1 MNIFFLF
8 QCPVEAAEALC
19 LAHMKMI
26 VESVQ
31 LLYTAHHLHG
41 ADFASHPADLKVY
54 RKTHSGHPMALW
66 VASSVPNYRWL
77 HAHATAL
84 AARYA
89 RLWPGKTH
97 ASSLHLPWLATPP
110 ATLPHDKHHLHDNLP
125 LTSLATVHPPDGC
138 IGAPLCFGQDAAV
151 VAACTVVTPDGR
163 DLTGS
168 PRQVLLRAQADGV
181 QAADDVRAGAPAGG
195 GAAQDNRKVEA
206 PAAAN
211 AQQVGAPY

>member
-41 ADFASHPADLKVY
+41 ADFVSFFGRPCVPQDALRPS
-54 RKTHSGHPMALW
+54 MALW
-66 VASSVPNYRWL
+66 VASSVPNPWL

-110 ATLPHDKHHLHDNLP
+110 ATLPH
-125 LTSLATVHPPDGC
+125 TSTT
-138 IGAPLCFGQDAAV
+138 
-151 VAACTVVTPDGR
+151 CTTTCR
-163 DLTGS
+163 
-168 PRQVLLRAQADGV
+168 
-181 QAADDVRAGAPAGG
+181 
-195 GAAQDNRKVEA
+195 
-206 PAAAN
+206 
-211 AQQVGAPY
+211 

>member
-41 ADFASHPADLKVY
+41 AEFADHPADLKIY
-54 RKTHSGHPMALW
+54 RKTHASHPMALW

-89 RLWPGKTH
+89 RLWPGRTH
-97 ASSLHLPWLATPP
+97 ASAQHLPWLATPP
-110 ATLPHDKHHLHDNLP
+110 AAQSRDKYHLHEKLP
-125 LTSLATVHPPDGC
+125 LSALATVNPPHGC
-138 IGAPLCFGQDAAV
+138 IGAPLCFGPDADV
-151 VAACTVVTPDGR
+151 VAACTVVTPGGR
-163 DLTGS
+163 DLTAS
-168 PRQVLLRAQADGV
+168 YQRYYAHKKAAFKRPMRFEPAPRKTIAKRRGLKKLRI
-181 QAADDVRAGAPAGG
+181 
-195 GAAQDNRKVEA
+195 K
-206 PAAAN
+206 N
-211 AQQVGAPY
+211 A

>member
-8 QCPVEAAEALC
+8 QCPIKSAEALC
-19 LAHMKMI
+19 IAHMKMI

-41 ADFASHPADLKVY
+41 ADFASHPVDLKVY

-77 HAHATAL
+77 HAHAKAL

-97 ASSLHLPWLATPP
+97 ASALHLPWLATPP
-110 ATLPHDKHHLHDNLP
+110 ATLSPDKHHLHEKLP
-125 LTSLATVHPPDGC
+125 LASLATVNPPDGC
-138 IGAPLCFGQDAAV
+138 VGAPLCFDDDAM
-151 VAACTVVTPDGR
+151 AACRFETPDG
-163 DLTGS
+163 
-168 PRQVLLRAQADGV
+168 V
-181 QAADDVRAGAPAGG
+181 DVTTSYQHYYLYKVDYSFKRPMRFTDEQGAK
-195 GAAQDNRKVEA
+195 RVR
-206 PAAAN
+206 
-211 AQQVGAPY
+211 VV

>member
-138 IGAPLCFGQDAAV
+138 IGAPLCFGKDADV

-168 PRQVLLRAQADGV
+168 YGKYYYVHKPTVFKRPMTYEPAPPR
-181 QAADDVRAGAPAGG
+181 
-195 GAAQDNRKVEA
+195 
-206 PAAAN
+206 AAAPRKTIAKSRRRQPRTRN
-211 AQQVGAPY
+211 K